1 MWSSAVSGAIAAC
14 SGMLGKFSSDD
25 STSMLHV
32 VQETCMSMATE
43 VSWLDCAYVSV
54 GVRVLFFVAMLL
66 SNAVML
72 NFFVQGL
79 HETDSLTA
87 TITSSAINFVVT
99 VDPMLGRHVAA
110 SMADPTTVGDP
121 GPGHLPRA
129 PPTAMV
135 ARRLHYPSR
144 HGLPPL
150 RRQGDDQDQG
160 RMNMQIN
167 VSTTRTTWHA
177 TRGWRG

>member
-25 STSMLHV
+25 STSMLHG
-32 VQETCMSMATE
+32 VQETCMSMAVE
-43 VSWLDCAYVSV
+43 VPWLDCAYVSV

-99 VDPMLGRHVAA
+99 AVLGLAIFHE
-110 SMADPTTVGDP
+110 
-121 GPGHLPRA
+121 HLPLQWWLGA
-129 PPTAMV
+129 SIILLGMGC
-135 ARRLHYPSR
+135 LLY
-144 HGLPPL
+144 
-150 RRQGDDQDQG
+150 GDKA
-160 RMNMQIN
+160 
-167 VSTTRTTWHA
+167 TTKTKDE
-177 TRGWRG
+177 